1 YIASAISSLF
11 GKSYE
16 QSYDAAKSLN
26 NAKKAMDGYGKAAK
40 NAMGQLAGF
49 DEINVLQ
56 TKDDTDLGGGG
67 AGDFEM
73 EMPDTSTI
81 DLSGFERFK
90 EIMASILEP
99 FKLAWANEGQST
111 IDAMKNAFISVLDLI
126 KSIGKSWVEV
136 WTNGTGQKAV
146 ENILR
151 IMQNIFN
158 LVNNL
163 AIALKNA
170 WNENEVGTRII
181 QGVLDIFNIILQTIE
196 RITELTAEWAKT
208 LDFSPLLESISTL
221 LEALEP
227 LTQNIGDGLVWLW
240 ENALQ
245 PLAGWVIEDALPV
258 FLEMLAEALNVL
270 NVVLEALKPL
280 GEWLWVEFLQPI
292 AEWTG

>member
-1 YIASAISSLF
+1 FKSILRRIFIYNLIYKGIRGIIKYTGDALKTNKQFVHSLNIIKTNLMVAFQPIYDFILPALNALMKGIATTTTYIASAISSLF

-40 NAMGQLAGF
+40 NAMGQLAGI

-67 AGDFEM
+67 GGDFEK

-99 FKLAWANEGQST
+99 FKLAWANEGQAT

-136 WTNGTGQKAV
+136 WT
-146 ENILR
+146 
-151 IMQNIFN
+151 
-158 LVNNL
+158 
-163 AIALKNA
+163 
-170 WNENEVGTRII
+170 
-181 QGVLDIFNIILQTIE
+181 
-196 RITELTAEWAKT
+196 
-208 LDFSPLLESISTL
+208 
-221 LEALEP
+221 
-227 LTQNIGDGLVWLW
+227 
-240 ENALQ
+240 
-245 PLAGWVIEDALPV
+245 
-258 FLEMLAEALNVL
+258 
-270 NVVLEALKPL
+270 
-280 GEWLWVEFLQPI
+280 
-292 AEWTG
+292 